1 MSGDDHDR
9 SPSARGERVFLDAV
23 LRPYRSL
30 SRPGFAIMMV
40 CVAGGGGLI
49 GVTFLLAGAW
59 PVTGFCGLEIL
70 LIYVFFRLNYRDGRA
85 YETVRLTDRALTVR
99 RVAPNGRAETWRL
112 PPFWLRVSMDD
123 PPGQFSQISL
133 ATHGRSLRIGAFL
146 TPHERLD
153 LARAIRAALN
163 EYRQAPHPC
172 GAA

>member
-1 MSGDDHDR
+1 MSAAESGR
-9 SPSARGERVFLDAV
+9 SAPAPGERVFFDAV

-30 SRPGFAIMMV
+30 SRLGFAILMV
-40 CVAGGGGLI
+40 GVAVGGGVI

-70 LIYVFFRLNYRDGRA
+70 LFYGFFRLNYRDGRA

-99 RVAPNGRAETWRL
+99 RVAPNGRAETWRV

-123 PPGQFSQISL
+123 PPAHHSQITL

-153 LARAIRAALN
+153 LARAIRAALAK
-163 EYRQAPHPC
+163 YRQAPHP
-172 GAA
+172 GAPA

>member
-1 MSGDDHDR
+1 MSAVESGR
-9 SPSARGERVFLDAV
+9 SPSAPGERVFFDAV

-30 SRPGFAIMMV
+30 SRLGFAIMMV
-40 CVAGGGGLI
+40 SAAAGGGII

-70 LIYVFFRLNYRDGRA
+70 LFYGFFRLNYRDGRA

-99 RVAPNGRAETWRL
+99 RVAPNGRAETWRV

-123 PPGQFSQISL
+123 SPAHHSQIIL
-133 ATHGRSLRIGAFL
+133 NTHGRSLRIGAFL

-153 LARAIRAALN
+153 LARALRAALT
-163 EYRQAPHPC
+163 EYRQAPHP
-172 GAA
+172 GAPA